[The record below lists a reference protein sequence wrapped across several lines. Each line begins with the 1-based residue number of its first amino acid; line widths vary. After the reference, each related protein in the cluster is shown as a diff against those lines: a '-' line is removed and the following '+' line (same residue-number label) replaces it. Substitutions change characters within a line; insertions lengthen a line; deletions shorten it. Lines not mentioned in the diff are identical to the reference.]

1 MAKQRQFTFTPGS
14 RRGARTLT
22 QLNNNLKQ
30 RYNDNVSKVL
40 RPELNR
46 LAKHEIELSQV
57 IDMGAKLTADVQK
70 MAAIVNNF
78 YITADAKGVFLLD
91 EDDKVIQ
98 RSFTSLQRATKSL
111 FDQRFFKGKAFGH
124 QDVTIAGTR
133 IVGFIDALQEL
144 EESIIAVGVT
154 RRRGKPYARKS
165 AEDKLPVKGLST
177 LKAKTVGEVKQLK
190 KNAQKMFL
198 GLQKL
203 GKLPTNKTL
212 NPNIKWTNL
221 AAEVNKIRDVQEFI
235 NTEKNKYYEVLKG
248 QANIKL
254 KIELENDNN
263 FKSYYEKSFGRNISR
278 MASKGTTE
286 KLITKK
292 FLDEINITGIK
303 GSTPLE
309 DAVVKDLATIAVG
322 KKPKAQRFTSK
333 KRTKV
338 NTPTSKLPIFTT
350 PTKLVSLQKEAR
362 QATKFVTGTRL
373 VRTQK
378 RESGGGVTQRE
389 LNKLRIQINRRLPA
403 EVRRQMG
410 RPALINRTGT
420 FSNSVELT
428 ELRPGPKTVIGE
440 YTYQLNPYETFEN
453 TGAREWPNGYN
464 PKPLITKSIRNLA
477 LQYTKEKFTL
487 RRE

>member
-1 MAKQRQFTFTPGS
+1 
-14 RRGARTLT
+14 
-22 QLNNNLKQ
+22 
-30 RYNDNVSKVL
+30 
-40 RPELNR
+40 
-46 LAKHEIELSQV
+46 
-57 IDMGAKLTADVQK
+57 
-70 MAAIVNNF
+70 
-78 YITADAKGVFLLD
+78 
-91 EDDKVIQ
+91 
-98 RSFTSLQRATKSL
+98 
-111 FDQRFFKGKAFGH
+111 
-124 QDVTIAGTR
+124 
-133 IVGFIDALQEL
+133 
-144 EESIIAVGVT
+144 
-154 RRRGKPYARKS
+154 
-165 AEDKLPVKGLST
+165 
-177 LKAKTVGEVKQLK
+177 
-190 KNAQKMFL
+190 MFL

-292 FLDEINITGIK
+292 FLDEINITGIR

-322 KKPKAQRFTSK
+322 KKPKAQRFTSN

-338 NTPTSKLPIFTT
+338 TPPTSKLPIFST
-350 PTKLVSLQKEAR
+350 PTKLVSLQKEAK

-428 ELRPGPKTVIGE
+428 DLRPGPKTVIGE